1 MTDVETVLN
10 KNSETNKESEY
21 SIEVLRVLEQGEIEK
36 TNLESF

>member
-1 MTDVETVLN
+1 MTDVETGLN